1 MKKRNIRRTHQ
12 TNISSRDI
20 SPLPWS
26 YFVVIAICGCVLAAG
41 FFLAARQHFTSM
53 DLGMK
58 NSKLRKQ
65 LEDLE
70 SENRRLLLAREI
82 SLSPSEITK
91 TARSLGFM
99 EVTAPIAIVSV
110 SVPNKAANPLL
121 VKAVAEDS
129 PTAAARPI
137 ALTMTAYQRPVKSV
151 LDETPVKSTSLEK
164 QTKKADAAKQKSI
177 KPEITAIA
185 KLK

>member
-1 MKKRNIRRTHQ
+1 MRKSNARQAHPKNT
-12 TNISSRDI
+12 SSREI
-20 SPLPWS
+20 GPLPWS

-58 NSKLRKQ
+58 NSRLRKQ

-91 TARSLGFM
+91 TARNLGFIA
-99 EVTAPIAIVSV
+99 VTTPTTAVPVPFSTKAAPAALLKAVVESAPVAAAKPIAI
-110 SVPNKAANPLL
+110 
-121 VKAVAEDS
+121 
-129 PTAAARPI
+129 
-137 ALTMTAYQRPVKSV
+137 TMTAYQRPVSGV
-151 LDETPVKSTSLEK
+151 TLEPSQKRISPDK
-164 QTKKADAAKQKSI
+164 QTKKIEAVKQKSI
-177 KPEITAIA
+177 KPEITAVA
-185 KLK
+185 KLR